1 MEKKSNLLTIK
12 FAGQSFQTPLLAGAG
27 VFGYGDQL
35 IDWDDLNRW
44 GGVVLKGLTLKPCA
58 GNPHPRIFKSQYG
71 LVNSIGLRNPGWTA
85 FMQSYHKQLPL
96 LKTHITVNIS
106 GTTEAELV
114 QLAREADQAPFGT
127 MIELNLSCPNI
138 ANNHLNFA
146 TNPASAFKIVQAV
159 KNVVRHKLL
168 IVKLTSQVSDL
179 KAIAKQVE
187 LAGADAI
194 SLINTVPAMVI
205 DAEHQTPYLGGRK
218 GGLSGPAIK
227 FIALKAVYDVYEAVK
242 IPIIG
247 IGGIQSGIDC
257 VEFLLA
263 GATLVQIG
271 TALYNNPLIRRDLE
285 KTITAYLT
293 KHKISSVSDLI
304 GRAHIQHE

>member
-1 MEKKSNLLTIK
+1 M
-12 FAGQSFQTPLLAGAG
+12 
-27 VFGYGDQL
+27 
-35 IDWDDLNRW
+35 
-44 GGVVLKGLTLKPCA
+44 
-58 GNPHPRIFKSQYG
+58 
-71 LVNSIGLRNPGWTA
+71 
-85 FMQSYHKQLPL
+85 
-96 LKTHITVNIS
+96 
-106 GTTEAELV
+106 
-114 QLAREADQAPFGT
+114 
-127 MIELNLSCPNI
+127 
-138 ANNHLNFA
+138 
-146 TNPASAFKIVQAV
+146 
-159 KNVVRHKLL
+159 
-168 IVKLTSQVSDL
+168 KLTSQVSDL

-205 DAEHQTPYLGGRK
+205 DAEHQAPYLGGRK

-271 TALYNNPLIRRDLE
+271 TALYSNPLIRRDLE
-285 KTITAYLT
+285 KTITAYLA
-293 KHKISSVSDLI
+293 KHNISSVSDLI